1 MIQLDANVV
10 IALLNRSGA
19 LVRARFDSA
28 LAEGEPIALSV
39 VVFHELMFGAA
50 ASRNRERNEAKIAL
64 LISRDIAILAFEEAD
79 ARHAADIRAHLRRLG
94 TPIGPYDVFIAAQA
108 RRRGA
113 VLATA
118 NGREFRRVPG
128 LRVTDWA
135 T

>member
-1 MIQLDANVV
+1 
-10 IALLNRSGA
+10 
-19 LVRARFDSA
+19 
-28 LAEGEPIALSV
+28 
-39 VVFHELMFGAA
+39 MFGAA

-108 RRRGA
+108 RRRDA